1 MESLSGS
8 NIHFVKTPLEK
19 EVQLFQFGKEM
30 STSERHSVLTTSLIC
45 SSDHSSP
52 VGLRTVLVFYC
63 LLPCGSGCY
72 GNHHFGV
79 LMVSTSDSLW
89 GKVQ

>member
-8 NIHFVKTPLEK
+8 NIHFVKTLSEK
-19 EVQLFQFGKEM
+19 QVPLFQSGKEM
-30 STSERHSVLTTSLIC
+30 STSERHSVLTASLIW
-45 SSDHSSP
+45 SSDRSSP
-52 VGLRTVLVFYC
+52 LVLRTVLVFYC

>member
-8 NIHFVKTPLEK
+8 DIHFVRTPSER
-19 EVQLFQFGKEM
+19 EVWLFQFGKEM
-30 STSERHSVLTTSLIC
+30 LTSEGHSIFTTSSLC
-45 SSDHSSP
+45 SSEPSSP
-52 VGLRTVLVFYC
+52 LGLRTALVFYC

-79 LMVSTSDSLW
+79 LMVSMSDSFW
-89 GKVQ
+89 GKVP